1 MKGTAIRIRV
11 PATTANLGSGFDT
24 IGLALSLYNL
34 YDVFDIDEP
43 GAYRME
49 VIGEGSAELSDPES
63 NMIIKSYER
72 ACEEWGLLCPGFS
85 LRCLNAIP
93 LCRGL
98 GSSSTAVAGGV
109 MIANSFRKDPLPVEE
124 LIPLMVEI
132 EGHPDNIV
140 PACLGGFVVSGAGE
154 GRLRY
159 VKLPPPPGD
168 IFAVVAVP
176 EVRVRTEDARNAL
189 PREVSLGD
197 AVFTLNRAAILAAS
211 WAAGKWENLAW
222 AMDDRLHQQFRAKLF
237 PGGEVILEK
246 VKSVPGCLGAAI
258 SGSGPSVLAFAKG
271 APRGVAEAMCR
282 VFREHGVRSRFFVL
296 DVDEAGA
303 ALQRFSREVTRQ

>member
-1 MKGTAIRIRV
+1 MNGEVFRIRV

-24 IGLALSLYNL
+24 IGLALSLYNI
-34 YDVFDIDEP
+34 YDVFDLDEP

-63 NMIIKSYER
+63 NMIIQSYER
-72 ACEEWGLLCPGFS
+72 ACREWKIPCPGFS

-98 GSSSTAVAGGV
+98 GSSSGAVAGGV
-109 MIANSFRKDPLPVEE
+109 MIANSLRDDPLSMED
-124 LIPLMVEI
+124 LLPLMVEI

-140 PACLGGFVVSGAGE
+140 PACLGGLVVSGVGE
-154 GRLRY
+154 GKLRF
-159 VKLPPPPGD
+159 VKLPPPPED

-189 PREVSLGD
+189 PREVSMGD

-222 AMDDRLHQQFRAKLF
+222 AMDDRLHQRFRAKLF
-237 PGGEVILEK
+237 PGGEEILEK

-296 DVDEAGA
+296 EVDDRGVNVEG
-303 ALQRFSREVTRQ
+303 RCR

>member
-1 MKGTAIRIRV
+1 MNGEVFRIRV

-24 IGLALSLYNL
+24 IGLALSLYNI
-34 YDVFDIDEP
+34 YDVFDLDEP

-63 NMIIKSYER
+63 NMIIQSYER
-72 ACEEWGLLCPGFS
+72 ACGEWKIPCPGFS

-98 GSSSTAVAGGV
+98 GSSSGAVAGGV
-109 MIANSFRKDPLPVEE
+109 MIANSLRDDPLSMED
-124 LIPLMVEI
+124 LLPLMVEI

-140 PACLGGFVVSGAGE
+140 PACLGGLVVSGVCE
-154 GRLRY
+154 GKLRF
-159 VKLPPPPGD
+159 VKLPPPPED

-189 PREVSLGD
+189 PREVSMGD

-222 AMDDRLHQQFRAKLF
+222 AMDDRLHQRFRAKLF
-237 PGGEVILEK
+237 PGGEEILEK

-271 APRGVAEAMCR
+271 APRGVAEAMCK

-296 DVDEAGA
+296 EVDDRGVNVEG
-303 ALQRFSREVTRQ
+303 RCR

>member
-1 MKGTAIRIRV
+1 MNGHVMRIRV

-24 IGLALSLYNL
+24 IGLSLSLFNI
-34 YDVFDIDEP
+34 YDVFDMDEE

-63 NMIIKSYER
+63 NMIIQSYER
-72 ACEEWGLLCPGFS
+72 ACEAWGIPRPGFS

-98 GSSSTAVAGGV
+98 GSSSGAVAGGV
-109 MIANSFRKDPLPVEE
+109 LIANAFRKDPLKIDE
-124 LIPLMVEI
+124 LLPLMVEI

-140 PACLGGFVVSGAGE
+140 PACLGGLVVSCSDGGL
-154 GRLRY
+154 LRY
-159 VKLPPPPGD
+159 VKLPAPPKD

-176 EVRVRTEDARNAL
+176 EVRVRTEDARRAL
-189 PREVSLGD
+189 PKEVSMGD
-197 AVFTLNRAAILAAS
+197 AVFTLNRAVLLAAS
-211 WAAGKWENLAW
+211 WASGKWENLSW
-222 AMDDRLHQQFRAKLF
+222 AMDDRLHQKFRAKLF

-246 VKSVPGCLGAAI
+246 VKAVPGCLGAAI
-258 SGSGPSVLAFAKG
+258 SGSGPSVLAFAQG
-271 APRGVAEAMCR
+271 SPRGVAEAMCR

-296 DVDEAGA
+296 DVDEEGA
-303 ALQRFSREVTRQ
+303 VIQRGSGTGMPQ

>member
-1 MKGTAIRIRV
+1 MNGPSIRIRV

-63 NMIIKSYER
+63 NLIIKSYER
-72 ACEEWGLLCPGFS
+72 ACEEWDLQCPGFS

-109 MIANSFRKDPLPVEE
+109 MIANAFRKEPLPVEE

-132 EGHPDNIV
+132 EGPFMT
-140 PACLGGFVVSGAGE
+140 G
-154 GRLRY
+154 
-159 VKLPPPPGD
+159 PP
-168 IFAVVAVP
+168 
-176 EVRVRTEDARNAL
+176 
-189 PREVSLGD
+189 
-197 AVFTLNRAAILAAS
+197 
-211 WAAGKWENLAW
+211 
-222 AMDDRLHQQFRAKLF
+222 
-237 PGGEVILEK
+237 
-246 VKSVPGCLGAAI
+246 
-258 SGSGPSVLAFAKG
+258 
-271 APRGVAEAMCR
+271 
-282 VFREHGVRSRFFVL
+282 
-296 DVDEAGA
+296 
-303 ALQRFSREVTRQ
+303 